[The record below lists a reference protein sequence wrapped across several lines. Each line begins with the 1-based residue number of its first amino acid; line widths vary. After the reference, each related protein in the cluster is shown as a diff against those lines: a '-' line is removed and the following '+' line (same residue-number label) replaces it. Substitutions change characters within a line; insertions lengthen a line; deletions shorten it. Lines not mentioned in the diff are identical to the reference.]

1 MQYNSKST
9 FAFLTV
15 DAEDSQC
22 LLPSSVLCIVK
33 RQKAI
38 RKHLLLYF
46 QSDKSGLT
54 KKTKSSRYLLYQVI
68 NNVSDLFKVNYKLQK
83 KTQNDVPDFVLVF
96 LLLTLKRFTHC
107 SLISIVRLRTSKR
120 QLRKD
125 NHQYYSLLPPE
136 LIFPSQSY
144 LI

>member
-15 DAEDSQC
+15 YAEDSQC

-54 KKTKSSRYLLYQVI
+54 KKQNPAGIYFIKVI

-83 KTQNDVPDFVLVF
+83 KTQNDVPDLVLVF
-96 LLLTLKRFTHC
+96 LFLTLKRSTHC
-107 SLISIVRLRTSKR
+107 SFISIVRLRTSKC

-125 NHQYYSLLPPE
+125 NHKYYSLLPPE